1 MEISMASE
9 KSKQEAIPESV
20 PAKEDGGSNERI
32 GRLLE
37 AARDGNDLAFEE
49 LMRIY
54 RVDVYRLARGMM
66 GSADE
71 ASDVTQDV
79 FIRFFRSLGR
89 LDQARGVRAWLRR
102 VTVNRCYDLLRAR
115 SREKRI
121 DEQLLPGC
129 MQPGDVSGDP
139 DVARLILQ
147 CMDVLA
153 PRERAAV
160 VLLCQLGYS
169 SVEAGETMGC
179 SDATV
184 RVLAHKARAKIK
196 SLLMP
201 PDNGW
206 NVT

>member
-1 MEISMASE
+1 MEISMANGKRE
-9 KSKQEAIPESV
+9 QKAIPDSV
-20 PAKEDGGSNERI
+20 PTDGAGGSSERI

-37 AARDGNDLAFEE
+37 AARDE
-49 LMRIY
+49 
-54 RVDVYRLARGMM
+54 
-66 GSADE
+66 E
-71 ASDVTQDV
+71 ASDVTQEV
-79 FIRFFRSLGR
+79 FLRFFRSLGR
-89 LDQARGVRAWLRR
+89 LDETRNLRAWLRR

-115 SREKRI
+115 SRSKRV

-153 PRERAAV
+153 PRERAAI
-160 VLLCQLGYS
+160 VLVCQLGYS
-169 SVEAGETMGC
+169 SDEAGESMGC
-179 SDATV
+179 SSSTV

-201 PDNGW
+201 QDNGW
-206 NVT
+206 NMS

>member
-1 MEISMASE
+1 MASG
-9 KSKQEAIPESV
+9 KSKQEAISESV
-20 PAKEDGGSNERI
+20 PVNGDGGSSERI
-32 GRLLE
+32 RRLLS

-54 RVDVYRLARGMM
+54 RVDVYRVARGMM
-66 GSADE
+66 GSPEE

-79 FIRFFRSLGR
+79 FLRFFRSLGR
-89 LDQARGVRAWLRR
+89 LDQSRGVRAWLRR

-115 SREKRI
+115 SRNQRI

-153 PRERAAV
+153 PRERAAL

-169 SVEAGETMGC
+169 SVEAADTMGC
-179 SDATV
+179 SDVTV

-201 PDNGW
+201 QDNGW
-206 NVT
+206 SLS